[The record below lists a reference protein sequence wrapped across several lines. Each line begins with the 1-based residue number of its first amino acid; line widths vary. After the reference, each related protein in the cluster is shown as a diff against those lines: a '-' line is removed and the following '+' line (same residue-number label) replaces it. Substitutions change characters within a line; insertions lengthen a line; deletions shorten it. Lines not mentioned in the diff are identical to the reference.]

1 MSKIH
6 DQIVYFGLSR
16 LSDDRSVVRSAYQ
29 HWKNQLSSEAF
40 DVIEIATKLVEFLGL
55 DSSGRKTLMIAMHSA
70 NNKTSSELPSVP
82 PFISGEEAQA
92 DDVQAPKPQAE
103 SNLPAHCYM
112 TAEFFSL
119 MFNRLK
125 RVDSAAF
132 AEFSTIIADEG
143 LDGTPQ
149 SLHNAI
155 TVSVD
160 NGLVLNK
167 DVTEKQCQELT
178 NSVTLLLSEVVGPML
193 TDDIINNVIASL
205 LENSKASQFDPR
217 KLL

>member
-29 HWKNQLSSEAF
+29 HWKKQLSGEAF
-40 DVIEIATKLVEFLGL
+40 DIIEVATKLVEFLGL
-55 DSSGRKTLMIAMHSA
+55 DSSGRKTLMIAMHSG
-70 NNKTSSELPSVP
+70 NNKTSSELPNVP
-82 PFISGEEAQA
+82 PFISGEDAQ
-92 DDVQAPKPQAE
+92 DDVEQSSPQTE

-112 TAEFFSL
+112 TTEFFSS
-119 MFNRLK
+119 MYRRLR
-125 RVDSAAF
+125 RVDAAAY
-132 AEFSTIIADEG
+132 AELSTIIADEG

-155 TVSVD
+155 TVSVT

-178 NSVTLLLSEVVGPML
+178 NAVTLLMSEVVGPML
-193 TDDIINNVIASL
+193 TDDIIDTVITSL
-205 LENSKASQFDPR
+205 LDNSKAGQFDPR

>member
-29 HWKNQLSSEAF
+29 HWKKQLSGETF
-40 DVIEIATKLVEFLGL
+40 DVIEVATKLVEFLGL
-55 DSSGRKTLMIAMHSA
+55 DSSGRKTLMIAMHSG
-70 NNKTSSELPSVP
+70 NNKTSSELPNVP
-82 PFISGEEAQA
+82 PFISGEDAQ
-92 DDVQAPKPQAE
+92 DDVEQSSPQTE

-112 TAEFFSL
+112 TTEFFSS
-119 MFNRLK
+119 MYRRLR
-125 RVDSAAF
+125 RVDAAAY
-132 AEFSTIIADEG
+132 AELSTIIADEG

-155 TVSVD
+155 TVSVT

-178 NSVTLLLSEVVGPML
+178 NAVTLLMSEVVGPML
-193 TDDIINNVIASL
+193 TDDIIDTVITSL
-205 LENSKASQFDPR
+205 LDNSKAGQFDPR